1 MDDLTSRSR
10 TYYRD
15 VVRQW
20 GRLALEQGNQISHGD
35 YNWNP
40 AEAVL
45 PYSRV
50 KITGEDFPIYQQ
62 AGFQIKST
70 NLEKSWYLT
79 AAHDYI
85 SLKMMWNAGLDW
97 HDLLREF
104 CVKAYG
110 SDAAPIMESYYLD
123 VAQRQSESSHEAG
136 SFFAIP
142 LIYDMAF
149 VTEQEQRFAAATAA
163 AGTEIERKRI
173 DAARYPVLALKQF
186 LAMRSAYATFDFKA
200 ARVAFGH
207 ATNDLEAITS
217 RNIHFE
223 NTSGKRYF
231 SGYGRYLDAACRY
244 SEGAYAIE
252 YAIPNRL
259 KTMIDINNLG
269 AQHRFWGSQMDDSSH
284 LTTETFLST
293 WDAQGLSGFQQGSA
307 WYRIHFTLNE
317 KAARPGGYG
326 LFVGGAENR
335 VAIWC
340 NDTFIGRSGTGLRS
354 PTLFDITDAVRP
366 GQENLVVIQATRH
379 GISELFVGGLTMP
392 SFVFSGP
399 RVEQAKDTE
408 PAFRILPGGT
418 VELVKPGEMAD

>member
-1 MDDLTSRSR
+1 M
-10 TYYRD
+10 
-15 VVRQW
+15 
-20 GRLALEQGNQISHGD
+20 
-35 YNWNP
+35 
-40 AEAVL
+40 
-45 PYSRV
+45 
-50 KITGEDFPIYQQ
+50 
-62 AGFQIKST
+62 
-70 NLEKSWYLT
+70 
-79 AAHDYI
+79 
-85 SLKMMWNAGLDW
+85 
-97 HDLLREF
+97 
-104 CVKAYG
+104 
-110 SDAAPIMESYYLD
+110 
-123 VAQRQSESSHEAG
+123 
-136 SFFAIP
+136 
-142 LIYDMAF
+142 
-149 VTEQEQRFAAATAA
+149 
-163 AGTEIERKRI
+163 
-173 DAARYPVLALKQF
+173 KQF